1 MTVPSGSSADPW
13 PIRPLLA
20 ALVDDTSLLQP
31 RTVAPG
37 VDAVVS
43 RYLAARDGHYGGLV
57 GRLVCP
63 ASQLPAVVTELARSA
78 PSRPAERVSAHERP
92 KWFGCAPVPPVAWAI
107 RTPH

>member
-57 GRLVCP
+57 GRRVCP

-78 PSRPAERVSAHERP
+78 PSRPAELALVVDTGLGAVP
-92 KWFGCAPVPPVAWAI
+92 KAL
-107 RTPH
+107 